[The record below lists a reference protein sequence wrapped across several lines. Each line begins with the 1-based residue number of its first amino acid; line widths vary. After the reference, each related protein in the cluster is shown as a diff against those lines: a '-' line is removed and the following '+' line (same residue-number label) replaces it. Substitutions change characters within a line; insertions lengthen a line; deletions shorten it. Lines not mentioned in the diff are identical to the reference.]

1 MIRLI
6 VVTVLIYW
14 LLKLFLLL
22 SELQNVVHYLEP
34 VFPVVVF
41 IKCGAWAKVFV
52 SLYFMAMA
60 CNTGGLQQQGEM
72 DVAVNLY
79 PAVPLLFTA
88 LALVLA
94 SVFVRLRGA
103 EGERPWEPAAAEV
116 ARESGPGD
124 QVASGA
130 GPEPGRK
137 AAAEQREEAAEEPS
151 PAEEPSLVAAESVPR
166 KPPAEPQEDA
176 GAQAAFPSRAVEEEL
191 HPGKEKL
198 VVGEPAGTAA
208 APAPGTST
216 AASLESSEGFEWP
229 VGTLGACLLIVMGI
243 SMLAHTQSV
252 FYPRPFCLISEV
264 KQTQV
269 CFLFGVRPQYGRT
282 RRSSPRLDSHEWQC
296 VWDSMS
302 EDLVHWAPPVLWKRR
317 RWKAT
322 VWSPQQQAAET
333 AEGDSELFG
342 AWWAMT
348 LQAIRAEMQHRDGLM
363 IEGWT

>member
-1 MIRLI
+1 MIGLI

-14 LLKLFLLL
+14 LSKLFLLL

-72 DVAVNLY
+72 DVAVDLY
-79 PAVPLLFTA
+79 PVVPLLFTA

-103 EGERPWEPAAAEV
+103 EGERPREPAAAEA

-124 QVASGA
+124 QAAAGA

-166 KPPAEPQEDA
+166 QPPAEPQVDA
-176 GAQAAFPSRAVEEEL
+176 GAQAAFPSKAEEEEL

-208 APAPGTST
+208 SPAPGTST
-216 AASLESSEGFEWP
+216 AASLEGSEGFEWP
-229 VGTLGACLLIVMGI
+229 VDTLGTCLLIAMGI

-269 CFLFGVRPQYGRT
+269 CFLSGVRPQYGRT
-282 RRSSPRLDSHEWQC
+282 KRSSPRLDSHEWQG

-302 EDLVHWAPPVLWKRR
+302 EYLVHWAPPVLWKHW
-317 RWKAT
+317 RWKAA

-333 AEGDSELFG
+333 AEGDSELF
-342 AWWAMT
+342 
-348 LQAIRAEMQHRDGLM
+348 
-363 IEGWT
+363 